1 MKIPMSFT
9 HQVSLDSP
17 FPAILQPGLLYLSSQ
32 LNGTILRLHN
42 ACFFNF
48 GDEFGNHWELFFEP
62 INKSYDDFR
71 HVTRLDAYVR
81 YAADRN
87 RGARIRW
94 LSPIQNLR
102 AFQVRLHNFFF
113 NSRSLV
119 VTYDTDDVVEQW
131 FTADH
136 DISQFQMLAVQQ
148 VIARLWKRQHYYKK
162 YIEGVPNL

>member
-48 GDEFGNHWELFFEP
+48 GDAGGNHWELLFEP
-62 INKSYDDFR
+62 TQTQYDVFR
-71 HVTRLDAYVR
+71 YTTKLEAYKT
-81 YAADRN
+81 YAADRD
-87 RGARIRW
+87 RGARVRW
-94 LSPIQNLR
+94 LSTTQNPH
-102 AFQVRLHNFFF
+102 AFAWRVNNLFLSAQF
-113 NSRSLV
+113 V
-119 VTYDTDDVVEQW
+119 VTYEADGVAEQW

-148 VIARLWKRQHYYKK
+148 TIERLWKRQHYYKK